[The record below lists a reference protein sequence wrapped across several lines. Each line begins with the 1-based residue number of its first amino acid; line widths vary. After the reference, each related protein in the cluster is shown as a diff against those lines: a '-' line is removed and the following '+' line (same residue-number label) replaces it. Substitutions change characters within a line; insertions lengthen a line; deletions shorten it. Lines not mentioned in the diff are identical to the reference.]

1 MAATYRKPNEKDLYA
16 ILGVKHDADAS
27 QIKKAYRKLAKKYH
41 PDSNAGNAEAEK
53 KFKDISARDITESA
67 DLNRGTF
74 YLHYP
79 DTQALLESIEDDL
92 LGEAQQIVDQHLE
105 EFHAG
110 VSLEPLL
117 LPILDFIQEKYKTI
131 TLLLRNS
138 NASSFLDKL
147 HNLIYKY
154 CLDYARERFQIRDE
168 IQLNY
173 FLSYVSFGIM
183 GMVKEWTDVEM
194 TLPKEKIISYAD
206 DLLNHSAQ
214 AIF

>member
-1 MAATYRKPNEKDLYA
+1 MKRWLSLMLCAALALGLLWAGTGLAEEGYRYFERSTPEENGISSEY
-16 ILGVKHDADAS
+16 ILDM
-27 QIKKAYRKLAKKYH
+27 
-41 PDSNAGNAEAEK
+41 
-53 KFKDISARDITESA
+53 
-67 DLNRGTF
+67 
-74 YLHYP
+74 
-79 DTQALLESIEDDL
+79 
-92 LGEAQQIVDQHLE
+92 
-105 EFHAG
+105 
-110 VSLEPLL
+110 
-117 LPILDFIQEKYKTI
+117 LDFIQEKYKTI

>member
-1 MAATYRKPNEKDLYA
+1 MHKNTDDR
-16 ILGVKHDADAS
+16 
-27 QIKKAYRKLAKKYH
+27 RAKRSRRLLKEGLL
-41 PDSNAGNAEAEK
+41 SLMQEK

-194 TLPKEKIISYAD
+194 TIPKEKIISYAD
-206 DLLNHSAQ
+206 DLLNRSAQ

>member
-1 MAATYRKPNEKDLYA
+1 MHKNTDDR
-16 ILGVKHDADAS
+16 
-27 QIKKAYRKLAKKYH
+27 RAKRSRRLLKEGLL
-41 PDSNAGNAEAEK
+41 SLMQEK

-147 HNLIYKY
+147 HILIYKY

-168 IQLNY
+168 IQLVR
-173 FLSYVSFGIM
+173 FEHVFSVLRGGIRSLSYIADCCGFGSAETFRREFRRRT
-183 GMVKEWTDVEM
+183 GMSVRDWVQR
-194 TLPKEKIISYAD
+194 LPG
-206 DLLNHSAQ
+206 
-214 AIF
+214 

>member
-1 MAATYRKPNEKDLYA
+1 MHKNTDDR
-16 ILGVKHDADAS
+16 
-27 QIKKAYRKLAKKYH
+27 RAKRSRRLLKEGLL
-41 PDSNAGNAEAEK
+41 SLMQEK

-147 HNLIYKY
+147 HILIYKY

-183 GMVKEWTDVEM
+183 GMVKEWTDV
-194 TLPKEKIISYAD
+194 S
-206 DLLNHSAQ
+206 N
-214 AIF
+214 